1 MTVLEGSCK
10 QLPCRCSA
18 TERPPGCPFGFSH
31 RHSVS
36 VFLQILFQFI
46 YGIHPLLPMAYLL
59 LLATG
64 LLAPALY
71 CAARKIPS
79 IAVIWSCS
87 KAGDRWAKAVVAVYA
102 LFAAVTLLAL
112 VAELLRR

>member
-1 MTVLEGSCK
+1 M
-10 QLPCRCSA
+10 
-18 TERPPGCPFGFSH
+18 
-31 RHSVS
+31 
-36 VFLQILFQFI
+36 QILFQFF
-46 YGIHPLLPMAYLL
+46 YGIHPLLPIAYLL

-71 CAARKIPS
+71 CAARKSPYS
-79 IAVIWSCS
+79 IALIWSRS

>member
-1 MTVLEGSCK
+1 MQTAD
-10 QLPCRCSA
+10 LPLFSDRAPARMPLRFFPSTFSERFLADTLPVHLRHPSTAAHGLSA
-18 TERPPGCPFGFSH
+18 
-31 RHSVS
+31 
-36 VFLQILFQFI
+36 
-46 YGIHPLLPMAYLL
+46 A
-59 LLATG
+59 LATG

-71 CAARKIPS
+71 CAARKIPYS
-79 IAVIWSCS
+79 IAVIWSRS